1 MAAQNITEIYPCE
14 LVFSGTA
21 DVNVELRPMNDKANA
36 KLASWFGVHGAKT
49 TVAITQTDANRGG
62 AGVSD
67 GPYDCL
73 KLAFS

>member
-1 MAAQNITEIYPCE
+1 MATQNISEIYPVE

-21 DVNVELRPMNDKANA
+21 DVNMELRPMNDKANA
-36 KLASWFGVHGAKT
+36 KLASWFTAHGAKT